1 MSGGMGMSP
10 LTHQE
15 VRAAIDNLQIDPTPD
30 EVRLIM
36 AISREYV
43 SWYNK
48 SSNPAQR
55 DPTYKH
61 SEIDQ
66 AALSDAIDDA
76 FDRAFDD

>member
-1 MSGGMGMSP
+1 MSP

-30 EVRLIM
+30 EVRLM
-36 AISREYV
+36 MTISREYV

-55 DPTYKH
+55 DPTYNH
-61 SEIDQ
+61 ENIDQ
-66 AALSDAIDDA
+66 DELSDAIDEA
-76 FDRAFDD
+76 FDRAFED